1 MTCKLIILSVEC
13 LYITYII
20 ISWSF
25 QREFWLTCF
34 SVYMA
39 KTLLLI
45 VKCLHILILY
55 PVLNQSSYL
64 IAKSLMLPMLGR
76 QALFVFGV
84 SSCHSVVGP
93 ILIWWLYKDNQII
106 HLTFDTSDLSSKF
119 RLHILVKWFIL
130 NTLYGTCVF
139 FIYSFQKD
147 MINHRVILHVVLGWL
162 STLEFNELQR
172 EQYLGQKHLKKVY
185 LLLGI
190 ISLPN
195 PFYN

>member
-84 SSCHSVVGP
+84 SSCHSVVAP

-119 RLHILVKWFIL
+119 RLQILVKWFIL
-130 NTLYGTCVF
+130 NTLYRTCVF
-139 FIYSFQKD
+139 FLFILLKRIWSITKSFF
-147 MINHRVILHVVLGWL
+147 MLFLEGFLRL
-162 STLEFNELQR
+162 SMFTYYITPNKLYGKLSSITTAFSPA
-172 EQYLGQKHLKKVY
+172 
-185 LLLGI
+185 LLI
-190 ISLPN
+190 T
-195 PFYN
+195 